1 MKDRSGWS
9 RREFVQMAGSSL
21 GAMSVALPL
30 LARVTRARGGAA
42 TRFAYVG
49 FGGEGA
55 KEEGIAAFDLRGG
68 DLRGGRW
75 RQTGV
80 VASAA
85 PSSLTLDSRERF
97 LYAVNEVDEY

>member
-42 TRFAYVG
+42 TRVAYVG

-68 DLRGGRW
+68 EAKGGRM
-75 RQTGV
+75 RDERLVGGCGA
-80 VASAA
+80 ASIAIG
-85 PSSLTLDSRERF
+85 SLSGCL
-97 LYAVNEVDEY
+97 L